1 MNIRLSMTL
10 TCALILSGP
19 AHAAS
24 TVLFNTSPAYECYR
38 QTLTDT
44 TRPDIEP
51 CTMAIELQ
59 GLDVE
64 ALAATYSNRGI
75 LLARMGDLREALSDH
90 NRAVEFGTGKSHLF
104 INRAN
109 ALVRVKRFSEAM
121 RDLDRAVEIA
131 DEALAAAHYN
141 RSLLFHRLGDLP
153 SARVE
158 AEKASQLSPE
168 SMAYRQFFESLS
180 GIEGLNDEA
189 L

>member
-1 MNIRLSMTL
+1 MCGSLGRRSVHDSVPICTPVVKSMSDANRPGWST
-10 TCALILSGP
+10 GP
-19 AHAAS
+19 PG
-24 TVLFNTSPAYECYR
+24 SPE
-38 QTLTDT
+38 
-44 TRPDIEP
+44 
-51 CTMAIELQ
+51 
-59 GLDVE
+59 GS
-64 ALAATYSNRGI
+64 YS
-75 LLARMGDLREALSDH
+75 
-90 NRAVEFGTGKSHLF
+90 
-104 INRAN
+104 
-109 ALVRVKRFSEAM
+109 VKRFSEAM